1 MTTTE
6 IRLVIA
12 DDHPIFRS
20 GLRQIIERDPQLI
33 VVAEASDGVEACAL
47 IRAHQPHIALL
58 DLDMPKLDGLGVARV
73 IAAEHL
79 SARLVFLTMHSDELH
94 FQEALDAGAC
104 GYLVKDSA
112 AADVVHCLHAV
123 AAGQEYFSPALSGH
137 LLNRVRRAS
146 ALQVDEPGVQS
157 LSPAERRVLALLG
170 EYRTSKEI
178 ATLLGISARTVEN
191 HRARI
196 CEKLNLRGTHA
207 LVKFAIQHKI
217 ELG

>member
-20 GLRQIIERDPQLI
+20 GLRQIIERDPHLI
-33 VVAEASDGVEACAL
+33 VVAEASDGVEACTL
-47 IRAHQPHIALL
+47 IRLHQPQIALL

-73 IAAEHL
+73 IAAEQL
-79 SARLVFLTMHSDELH
+79 STRPVFLTMHSDELH
-94 FQEALDAGAC
+94 FQEALDVGAQ
-104 GYLVKDSA
+104 GYLIKDSA
-112 AADVVHCLHAV
+112 ASDVVQCLHAV
-123 AAGQEYFSPALSGH
+123 AGGRQYFSPALSGH
-137 LLNRVRRAS
+137 LLKRAHRTPE
-146 ALQVDEPGVQS
+146 AQVPEYGVHS
-157 LSPAERRVLALLG
+157 LSPAERRVLVLLG

-196 CEKLNLRGTHA
+196 CDKLNLRGTHA
-207 LVKFAIQHKI
+207 LVKFAIQHKT